1 MTAARAAIDDF
12 VARLDFEPDR
22 FQREAFEI
30 IAGGESVLVT
40 APTSAGKTL
49 VAEAAIAATIA
60 TGQRA
65 FYTTPIKALSNQKY
79 ADFSAQ
85 YGAVN
90 TGLLTGDNSI
100 NGDAPVVVMTTEV
113 LRNMIYSD
121 SRALVGLGVVVMDE
135 IHYLQ
140 DPERGP
146 VWEEIIIHLPLDIR
160 LVGLSAT
167 VANAGEFTAWI
178 NSRRGSTRLVQEEN
192 RPVPLTSLYLIHD
205 RDTGER
211 LMPVFRTNN
220 GRRTLNSKVVRL
232 LSQGGGRRRRFHTPR
247 RTPTVEVLK
256 EQDLLPAI
264 YFIFSR
270 AGCGSAAQQV
280 ASELRLTTDAES
292 TEIRRRA
299 EAGTSHLGEG
309 DRTMLGYGS
318 WLSQLERGTAPHH
331 AGMVPAF
338 KEVVE
343 ELFSDGLVKVVFAT
357 ETLALGINM
366 PARSVVIE
374 SLSKF
379 SGETHELLQPGDYTQ
394 LTGRAGRR
402 GIDTEGVALVLHS
415 PYVPFERV
423 AAIAGAGARPLRS
436 SFRPTYNMAVNLIA
450 NYPRHQAEDLLRA
463 SFAQFQ
469 REAENGTIRSTIERN
484 RGALAEYRAKAQ
496 CERGDVFG
504 FLERLDAGQ
513 VAMPSARD
521 VLRRFAGATNPGD
534 VIEVPGTD
542 GAERFV
548 LLAKGQTKQ
557 PRMQLLSSD
566 GRLRRI
572 RVDEFPVGVARLGGI
587 KLPKPFRPNEES
599 FRRQVQEALARFEPS
614 SEPQRAMVDTGDELG
629 ECPDIHEHIRWARKA
644 RKLGKELRRQERK
657 RDRLE
662 RGLVRELEATLELL
676 EEWGYVK
683 GWSLTEGGQRLR
695 TIYSQ
700 LDLLLC
706 EAVSRG
712 LCDDLDAPQL
722 AAFFSLFV
730 YESRFEDET
739 VTWPDPLVA
748 ARGEELLGLWRS
760 LEERERS
767 AKLAKTRM
775 PDSGFATFA
784 FGWAR
789 GWSLEE
795 LFADDDLAAG
805 DFVRTAR
812 QLLDVLRQVRDS
824 YPKLSAVAREA
835 IIEIDRG
842 VVSAGGIA

>member
-1 MTAARAAIDDF
+1 MTTARAAIDDF

-22 FQREAFEI
+22 FQREAFDI
-30 IAGGESVLVT
+30 IADGESVLVT

-49 VAEAAIAATIA
+49 VAEAAVAATVA
-60 TGQRA
+60 TGKRA

-85 YGAVN
+85 YGADN

-100 NGDAPVVVMTTEV
+100 NGDAPVIVMTTEV
-113 LRNMIYSD
+113 LRNMIYTD
-121 SRALVGLGVVVMDE
+121 SHALVGLGVVVMDE

-140 DPERGP
+140 DPARGP
-146 VWEEIIIHLPLDIR
+146 VWEEIIIHLPLEIP

-167 VANAGEFTAWI
+167 VANAEEFTAWI
-178 NSRRGSTRLVQEEN
+178 NSRRGSTHLVLEEN

-205 RDTGER
+205 RNTGEK

-256 EQDLLPAI
+256 EHDLLPAI

-270 AGCGSAAQQV
+270 AGCGAAAEQV
-280 ASELRLTTDAES
+280 ASDLRLTTDAES
-292 TEIRRRA
+292 AEIRRRA
-299 EAGTSHLGEG
+299 EARTSHLSE
-309 DRTMLGYGS
+309 DDLTMLGFGS

-379 SGETHELLQPGDYTQ
+379 NGETHELLQPGDYTQ

-423 AAIAGAGARPLRS
+423 AAIAGAGAHPLRS

-450 NYPRHQAEDLLRA
+450 NYPRHRAEDLLRA

-469 REAENGTIRSTIERN
+469 REAEMGSIRSTIERN
-484 RGALAEYRAKAQ
+484 HEALSEYRTKAR
-496 CERGDVFG
+496 CEKGDVFE
-504 FLERLDAGQ
+504 FLGRLDAGQ
-513 VAMPSARD
+513 VVMPSVRD
-521 VLRRFAGATNPGD
+521 VMRRFAGETNPGD
-534 VIEVPGTD
+534 IIEVPGA
-542 GAERFV
+542 GGPERFV
-548 LLAKGQTKQ
+548 LLARGRTKQ

-572 RVDEFPVGVARLGGI
+572 RVEELPVGLTRLGAI
-587 KLPKPFRPNEES
+587 KLPKPFRPNEEA
-599 FRRQVQEALARFEPS
+599 FRRRVLEALAGFEPS
-614 SEPQRAMVDTGDELG
+614 SKPERAMVDTGDQLG
-629 ECPDIHEHIRWARKA
+629 ECPDLHDHIRWARKA
-644 RKLGKELRRQERK
+644 RKLQKELRRQEK
-657 RDRLE
+657 KLDRLGG
-662 RGLVRELEATLELL
+662 GLVRELEATLELL
-676 EEWGYVK
+676 DEWGYVQ
-683 GWSLTEGGQRLR
+683 GWSLTDEGQRLR

-706 EAVSRG
+706 AAASRG
-712 LCDDLDAPQL
+712 LFDDLDAAQL
-722 AAFFSLFV
+722 AAFVSLFV
-730 YESRFEDET
+730 YEARAESET
-739 VTWPDPLVA
+739 ATWPDPLVA
-748 ARGEELLGLWRS
+748 ARGEELLSLWRN
-760 LEERERS
+760 LEERERR
-767 AKLAKTRM
+767 AKLALTRM
-775 PDSGFATFA
+775 PDNGFTGFA

-789 GWSLEE
+789 GLSLEE
-795 LFADDDLAAG
+795 LFADDELAAG

-812 QLLDVLRQVRDS
+812 QLLDVLRQVRDT
-824 YPKLSAVAREA
+824 YPHLAAVAREA
-835 IIEIDRG
+835 ITEIDRG

>member
-1 MTAARAAIDDF
+1 VTTARAAIDDF

-30 IAGGESVLVT
+30 IADGESVLVT

-49 VAEAAIAATIA
+49 VAEAAVAATVA
-60 TGQRA
+60 TGKRA

-85 YGAVN
+85 YGADN

-100 NGDAPVVVMTTEV
+100 NSDAPVIVMTTEV
-113 LRNMIYSD
+113 LRNMIYTD
-121 SRALVGLGVVVMDE
+121 SHALVGLGVVVMDE

-140 DPERGP
+140 DPARGP
-146 VWEEIIIHLPLDIR
+146 VWEEIIIHLPLEIP

-167 VANAGEFTAWI
+167 VANAEEFTAWI
-178 NSRRGSTRLVQEEN
+178 NSRRGSTHLVLEEN

-205 RDTGER
+205 GNTGEK

-256 EQDLLPAI
+256 EHDLLPAI

-270 AGCGSAAQQV
+270 AGCGAAAEQV
-280 ASELRLTTDAES
+280 ASDLRLTTDAES
-292 TEIRRRA
+292 AEIRRRA
-299 EAGTSHLGEG
+299 EARTSHLSE
-309 DRTMLGYGS
+309 DDLTMLGFGS

-379 SGETHELLQPGDYTQ
+379 NGETHELLQPGDYTQ

-423 AAIAGAGARPLRS
+423 AAIAGAGAHPLRS

-469 REAENGTIRSTIERN
+469 REAEMGSLRSTIERN
-484 RGALAEYRAKAQ
+484 QEALSEYRTKAR
-496 CERGDVFG
+496 CEKGDVFE
-504 FLERLDAGQ
+504 FLGRLDAGQ
-513 VAMPSARD
+513 VVMPSARD
-521 VLRRFAGATNPGD
+521 VMRRFAGETNPGD
-534 VIEVPGTD
+534 IIEVPGA
-542 GAERFV
+542 GGPERFV
-548 LLAKGQTKQ
+548 LLARGRTKQ

-572 RVDEFPVGVARLGGI
+572 RVEELPVGATRLGAI
-587 KLPKPFRPNEES
+587 KLPKPFRPNEEA
-599 FRRQVQEALARFEPS
+599 FRRRVLEALVGFEPS
-614 SEPQRAMVDTGDELG
+614 SKPERAIVDTGDQLG
-629 ECPDIHEHIRWARKA
+629 ECPDLHDHIRWARKA
-644 RKLGKELRRQERK
+644 RKLQKELRRQEK
-657 RDRLE
+657 KLDRLGG
-662 RGLVRELEATLELL
+662 GLIRELQATLELL
-676 EEWGYVK
+676 GEWGYVR
-683 GWSLTEGGQRLR
+683 GWSLTDEGQRLR

-706 EAVSRG
+706 AAASRG
-712 LCDDLDAPQL
+712 LLDDLDAAQL
-722 AAFFSLFV
+722 AAFVSLFV
-730 YESRFEDET
+730 YEARAESET

-748 ARGEELLGLWRS
+748 ARGEELLSLWRN

-767 AKLAKTRM
+767 AKLALTRM
-775 PDSGFATFA
+775 PDNGFAGFA

-789 GWSLEE
+789 GLSLEE
-795 LFADDDLAAG
+795 LFAEDELAAG

-812 QLLDVLRQVRDS
+812 QLLDVLRQVRDT
-824 YPKLSAVAREA
+824 YPHLSVVAREA
-835 IIEIDRG
+835 ITEIDRG